1 MYCPTF
7 QTSAPIMNR
16 GEASTNPDLLIAAMI
31 VVLMKLVYR
40 LDDVFEMLA
49 DLLIVQDKLFM
60 LSISPS
66 CFFHYRQQ
74 SMVASTIDQSCVER
88 ASSVYAWSDWVHLI
102 KCHHVATV
110 RSGVVTTKQYDTVS
124 CSHSC

>member
-7 QTSAPIMNR
+7 QTPAPIMNR

-49 DLLIVQDKLFM
+49 DLLTVQDN
-60 LSISPS
+60 S
-66 CFFHYRQQ
+66 
-74 SMVASTIDQSCVER
+74 
-88 ASSVYAWSDWVHLI
+88 
-102 KCHHVATV
+102 
-110 RSGVVTTKQYDTVS
+110 S
-124 CSHSC
+124 CSLSLHLVSFATDSSPWWQIPLINPL